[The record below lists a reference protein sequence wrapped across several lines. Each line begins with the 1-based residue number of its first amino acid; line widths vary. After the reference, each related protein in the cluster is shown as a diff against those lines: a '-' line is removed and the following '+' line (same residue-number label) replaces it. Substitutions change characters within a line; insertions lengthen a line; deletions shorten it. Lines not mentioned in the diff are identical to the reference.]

1 MKTKQ
6 TKPSEWE
13 WEKEFDKQFV
23 VEVVDTVNPQ
33 KRGPY
38 ALVNVSISKL
48 KSFIREVEDQTRQQ
62 TLEEV
67 FDLLEAGLKEA
78 DGGFFGR
85 RITLKNMIVVLK
97 TIKKSLLNQ
106 LKEK

>member
-1 MKTKQ
+1 MTKQ
-6 TKPSEWE
+6 TKQWWE
-13 WEKEFDKQFV
+13 EEFDERFIVRGKYENGGGWEDFHED
-23 VEVVDTVNPQ
+23 VESFEVRD
-33 KRGPY
+33 
-38 ALVNVSISKL
+38 
-48 KSFIREVEDQTRQQ
+48 FIRKVEDQTRQQ